1 MPAPLSGLRI
11 LLLEDEALIALDVEQ
26 LCVDNGA
33 KYVFVASSLGEAGS
47 ISCAYDAAILDLMVG
62 GEPTL
67 DFARALALRQ
77 IPFVFASGY
86 DDLGAISAA
95 FPEIAII
102 KKPYAGPDLVGAVAA
117 SLGRV
122 APSGD
127 V

>member
-1 MPAPLSGLRI
+1 MPAPLTGLRI

-26 LCVDNGA
+26 LCRDSGA
-33 KYVFVASSLGEAGS
+33 EDVIVASNLSETAG
-47 ISCAYDAAILDLMVG
+47 ISAAYDAAILDVMVG

-67 DFARALALRQ
+67 DFARALAMRQ

-86 DDLGAISAA
+86 DDLGAMSAA
-95 FPEIAII
+95 FPGVAIVR
-102 KKPYAGPDLVGAVAA
+102 KPYAGPDLVDAVVA
-117 SLGRV
+117 SLGMA